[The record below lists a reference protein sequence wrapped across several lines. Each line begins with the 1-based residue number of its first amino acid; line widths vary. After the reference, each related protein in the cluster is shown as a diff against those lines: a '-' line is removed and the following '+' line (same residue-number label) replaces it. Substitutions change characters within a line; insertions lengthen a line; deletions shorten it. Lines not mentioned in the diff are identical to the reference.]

1 MVNYH
6 IKYIFYDDIYFNRL
20 FGAYNSIFEIL
31 VAITIRLLYINL
43 VTSFVTNLWL
53 NYFGD
58 FFSHNLQLNYLDK
71 GMTKLHFSN
80 SVIW

>member
-43 VTSFVTNLWL
+43 VTSFVTNL
-53 NYFGD
+53 
-58 FFSHNLQLNYLDK
+58 
-71 GMTKLHFSN
+71 
-80 SVIW
+80 